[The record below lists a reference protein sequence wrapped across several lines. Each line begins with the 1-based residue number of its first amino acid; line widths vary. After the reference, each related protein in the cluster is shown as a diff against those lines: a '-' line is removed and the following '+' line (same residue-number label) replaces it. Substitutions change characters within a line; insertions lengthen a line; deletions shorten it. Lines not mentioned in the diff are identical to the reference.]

1 MSVLRALGDRRVVLL
16 GQLAI
21 AIVLL
26 VAALAKIGDAGS
38 FARQIGRFRLVPFG
52 FENLVAITLP
62 WIELVAAL
70 AILSRVQPRAGAVV
84 AAALMGF
91 FWIAVAAAMARG
103 LDIECG
109 CFGTGDATRVGLVKL
124 VENTGLL
131 ALAVIATWRPTA
143 FDRSSVPADT

>member
-1 MSVLRALGDRRVVLL
+1 MSVIRVLGNRRVVLF

-21 AIVLL
+21 AVVLL
-26 VAALAKIGDAGS
+26 VSALAKIGDAAS

-52 FENLVAITLP
+52 LENLAAITLP

-70 AILSRVQPRAGAVV
+70 AIFTRVQPRAGAVV
-84 AAALMGF
+84 AAGLMGL
-91 FWIAVAAAMARG
+91 FWIAVAVAMARG

-124 VENTGLL
+124 IENTGLL
-131 ALAVIATWRPTA
+131 ALAVIATLNPTA
-143 FDRSSVPADT
+143 FDRPSWPADT